1 LGEQCFIQLLEL
13 VVKLLVLVPSS
24 LQFLLKD
31 ANGLV
36 LLAEDLNLRSALSD
50 LNVELIDGLL
60 RMLKLLI
67 AGV

>member
-1 LGEQCFIQLLEL
+1 L